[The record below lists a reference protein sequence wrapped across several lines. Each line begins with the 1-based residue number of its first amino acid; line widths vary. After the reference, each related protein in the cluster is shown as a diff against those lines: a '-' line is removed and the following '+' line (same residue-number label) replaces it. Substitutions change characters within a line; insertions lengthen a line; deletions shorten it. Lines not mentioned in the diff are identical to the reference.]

1 MFSFSS
7 VYSCDTNKKRAW
19 PRMWS
24 WRKHSGDTCGDTA
37 ATGTK
42 KKKKRKKVP
51 TPGHI
56 AGNLCSLVSTTNTT
70 TTTTSTLTS
79 RPTQHP
85 ASTTKAEEENWH
97 RETNPHILCTQTH
110 IYTCWK
116 TEEGWR
122 MTEGSYVTCEREGV
136 LSKRWRVENV
146 NKNPT
151 NQEAKTKVWGR
162 SIKRE
167 LWKRN
172 V

>member
-1 MFSFSS
+1 MFSFSLCT
-7 VYSCDTNKKRAW
+7 VVTQTKNEHDLACDHEG
-19 PRMWS
+19 S
-24 WRKHSGDTCGDTA
+24 IQ
-37 ATGTK
+37 GTHVVTRRRQEQK
-42 KKKKRKKVP
+42 KKEKVP

-56 AGNLCSLVSTTNTT
+56 AGNLCSLVSTTNTTT

-136 LSKRWRVENV
+136 LSKR
-146 NKNPT
+146 
-151 NQEAKTKVWGR
+151 
-162 SIKRE
+162 
-167 LWKRN
+167 
-172 V
+172 